1 MTQDP
6 TQPRSAD
13 TATTP
18 LGATPPTAGGE
29 GLPRGTRIGPFV
41 IEALLG
47 RGGMGEVYR
56 AMQLDPFV
64 RTVALKLIRDQRLGA
79 RQLALFEVERQVL
92 AQMSHPAIAHIHDA
106 GTTVD
111 GQPWF
116 AMEFIEGLPLT
127 QWCDREQLGLR
138 ERLALFVRVCRGVQH
153 AHQKGVIHRDLKPGN
168 ILVTA
173 VDGQAQ
179 PKIIDFGIAAAAVRC
194 LSEPSGERLGTPDY
208 MSPEQAGDDAID
220 VDTRSD
226 VYSLGIVL
234 HELLVGRRP
243 GQGTNPAV
251 AGTRDGTVSLPSAAL
266 LRETLDER
274 QRLATLRGTP
284 QAHLLK
290 ALRHDLD
297 WVVAKATRR
306 DRNERYDTAALLAD
320 DIERFLQHRPLAA
333 VPPSRSY
340 AAARFVRRHRLGITA
355 AAGVLLALVGGLGAS
370 LYGFWQADQQRRIA
384 EQRTEELGRVAA
396 FQQAMLEDIDLPA
409 MGARLAR
416 LQRDQLERALARS
429 EPDAAAR
436 AAALADFERA
446 LAATSP
452 SETARQ
458 LIGEDVLSRA
468 AAAVERDFA
477 AQPLL
482 AADLRQTIGEV
493 YEALGLFER
502 ARATLEPLVAERTA
516 TVGAADPRTL
526 KAQQVLGYVLNRL
539 GRTADAE
546 ALLRA
551 ALATAEASQG
561 RDGAQA
567 LSLGHSLGLNL
578 SDQGRAADAVAL
590 LERIVA
596 DSAARGDDPTESLT
610 IRNTLAIA
618 RVRLGQR
625 EQALVDFQAVLA
637 ARRAALGNEHPETIS
652 AMGNTGSILGVLGRY
667 DEAVV
672 LQREALELATRVRGA
687 EHPATLGD
695 ASNLGGTLMQLG
707 EFDEAVAI
715 LRSVLEAR
723 RRVLGPDHPQTLRTM
738 LNLAVTLSRLKQPD
752 EAIALQRDVLER
764 RERTLGPEHQ
774 DTLGARLGLGG
785 MLKHA
790 GDHDAAEAAMRSVRE
805 ARQRLLPERH
815 PERYEV
821 DQQLADVLLDQG
833 RAAEA
838 VPLARAALDGYAA
851 MGDAENPA
859 TLNAAL
865 TAWQALSAAADPAGA
880 TAVRA
885 QWLDPLLAR
894 DPASLGTTLR
904 LQRER
909 VVEALGDQASP

>member
-6 TQPRSAD
+6 TQPHAAGA
-13 TATTP
+13 ATTP
-18 LGATPPTAGGE
+18 LGAHPPADGGD

-56 AMQLDPFV
+56 AMQLEPFV
-64 RTVALKLIRDQRLGA
+64 RTVAVKLIRDQRLGA

-106 GTTVD
+106 GATAD

-208 MSPEQAGDDAID
+208 MSPEQSDDEAID

-243 GQGTNPAV
+243 GTPASL

-266 LRETLDER
+266 LRETADER
-274 QRLATLRGTP
+274 GRLAALRGTP
-284 QAHLLK
+284 PTRLLE

-333 VPPSRSY
+333 VPPSRAYS
-340 AAARFVRRHRLGITA
+340 AARFVRRHRLGFA
-355 AAGVLLALVGGLGAS
+355 AASAVLLALLGGLGAS

-384 EQRTEELGRVAA
+384 EQRTAELGQVAA

-409 MGARLAR
+409 MGARLAS

-429 EPDAAAR
+429 EPDPAAR

-446 LAATSP
+446 LVATSP

-458 LIGEDVLSRA
+458 LIGEDVLTRA
-468 AAAVERDFA
+468 LAAIERDFA

-516 TVGAADPRTL
+516 SVGAADPRTL
-526 KAQQVLGYVLNRL
+526 KAQQALGYVLNRL

-546 ALLRA
+546 TLLRS

-561 RDGAQA
+561 QDGPQA
-567 LSLGHSLGLNL
+567 LQLGYALGLNL

-590 LERIVA
+590 LERVAA
-596 DSAARGDDPTESLT
+596 DSRARGDGRDEQSLT
-610 IRNTLAIA
+610 ILTTLAIA

-625 EQALVDFQAVLA
+625 DQALADFQAVLD
-637 ARRAALGNEHPETIS
+637 ARRTALGNEHPDTIS
-652 AMGNTGSILGVLGRY
+652 AIGNTGSILGMLGRY
-667 DEAVV
+667 DEALV

-707 EFDEAVAI
+707 EFDESVAI

-723 RRVLGPDHPQTLRTM
+723 RRVLGADHSQTLRTM
-738 LNLAVTLSRLKQPD
+738 LNLAATLARVDRLD
-752 EAIALQRDVLER
+752 EAIALQRDLLER
-764 RERTLGPEHQ
+764 RERTLGPEHP

-785 MLKHA
+785 LVNRA
-790 GDHDAAEAAMRSVRE
+790 GDHAAAEAAMRSVRE

-815 PERYEV
+815 PDRYEV
-821 DQQLADVLLDQG
+821 DQQLAEVLIDSG
-833 RAAEA
+833 RPAEA
-838 VPLARAALDGYAA
+838 VPLARAALEGYAA
-851 MGDAENPA
+851 TGGGENPT

-865 TAWQALSAAADPAGA
+865 TAWQALAAADDPAGA

-909 VVEALGDQASP
+909 IVEALGEAAAPP

>member
-1 MTQDP
+1 
-6 TQPRSAD
+6 
-13 TATTP
+13 
-18 LGATPPTAGGE
+18 
-29 GLPRGTRIGPFV
+29 
-41 IEALLG
+41 
-47 RGGMGEVYR
+47 
-56 AMQLDPFV
+56 
-64 RTVALKLIRDQRLGA
+64 
-79 RQLALFEVERQVL
+79 
-92 AQMSHPAIAHIHDA
+92 
-106 GTTVD
+106 
-111 GQPWF
+111 
-116 AMEFIEGLPLT
+116 
-127 QWCDREQLGLR
+127 
-138 ERLALFVRVCRGVQH
+138 
-153 AHQKGVIHRDLKPGN
+153 
-168 ILVTA
+168 
-173 VDGQAQ
+173 
-179 PKIIDFGIAAAAVRC
+179 
-194 LSEPSGERLGTPDY
+194 
-208 MSPEQAGDDAID
+208 MSPEQAGDDAVD

-243 GQGTNPAV
+243 GQGTQASV

-266 LRETLDER
+266 LRETLDQR
-274 QRLATLRGTP
+274 QRVAALRGTP
-284 QAHLLK
+284 PARLLQ

-333 VPPSRSY
+333 VPPSRGYS
-340 AAARFVRRHRLGITA
+340 AARFVRRHRLGIA
-355 AAGVLLALVGGLGAS
+355 AASAVLLALVGGLGAS

-384 EQRTEELGRVAA
+384 EQRTAELGQVAA

-416 LQRDQLERALARS
+416 LQREQFERALERG
-429 EPDAAAR
+429 EPDADAR
-436 AAALADFERA
+436 SAALAGFEQA

-458 LIGEDVLSRA
+458 LIGEEVLARA
-468 AAAVERDFA
+468 LAAVERDFA

-502 ARATLEPLVAERTA
+502 ARATLEPLVAERIA

-526 KAQQVLGYVLNRL
+526 KAQQVLGFVLNRL

-546 ALLRA
+546 TLLRA

-561 RDGAQA
+561 RDGPQA

-596 DSAARGDDPTESLT
+596 DSAARGDGKDAESLT
-610 IRNTLAIA
+610 VLTSLAIA

-625 EQALVDFQAVLA
+625 EQALADFQTVLET
-637 ARRAALGNEHPETIS
+637 RRATLGNEHPDTI
-652 AMGNTGSILGVLGRY
+652 AAIGNTGSILGVLGRY
-667 DEAVV
+667 DEALA

-695 ASNLGGTLMQLG
+695 ASNVGGTLMQLG
-707 EFDEAVAI
+707 QLEESASI

-723 RRVLGPDHPQTLRTM
+723 RRVLGLDHPQTLRTM
-738 LNLAVTLSRLKQPD
+738 LNLASTLTRLDQLD
-752 EAIALQRDVLER
+752 EAIALQRDLLAR

-774 DTLGARLGLGG
+774 DTLGARLGLAG
-785 MLKHA
+785 MLNRA
-790 GDHDAAEAAMRSVRE
+790 GDHAAAETAMRSVRE

-815 PERYEV
+815 PERFEV
-821 DQQLADVLLDQG
+821 DQQLAEVLLDQD

-838 VPLARAALDGYAA
+838 VPLARAALDGFSAIA
-851 MGDAENPA
+851 GAESPA
-859 TLNAAL
+859 TLGAAQ
-865 TAWQALSAAADPAGA
+865 TAWQALSSAGDAASA
-880 TAVRA
+880 TAVRT

-894 DPASLGTTLR
+894 DPATLSNTLR

-909 VVEALGDQASP
+909 IAETLGGQASP